1 MTYDYIIVG
10 AGSAGCL
17 LADRLSASGQHSV
30 LVLEAGGRDDS
41 PWIKMPGGFV
51 KLYYNP
57 QYNYMYYSQP
67 QPHLAGRKLYAPRG
81 KVLGGSGSIN
91 AMIYVRGQAHDFDD
105 WAAGGNDGW
114 GWRDVLPY
122 FRKLETHSEG
132 DSDYHGGSGPI
143 HISSMRG
150 KTHPI
155 CDAFLKG
162 CDELGYPSSQD
173 FNGAQFEGAGIY
185 DLNTRN
191 GERCSSMVACLQP
204 AMKRSNVHVK
214 TNALVQ
220 RVLLNANK
228 RVVGVRVKLDGIEQD
243 IHANREVVLAAGAV
257 GTPKILQLSGVGD
270 KALLDEHGIEPLH
283 HLPAVGANL
292 QDHLCVSYYYK
303 ANVPTLNGL
312 LRSPLGKLKVG
323 LQYYLSRSGPL
334 AMSVNQSGGFF
345 RGDDSAPH
353 PNLQLYFNPLSYQ
366 IPKSSKASIEPE
378 PYPGF
383 LLCFNPCRP
392 TSRGWVRIA
401 SNRAEDAPLIYPN
414 YLSTDKDIVEAIQG
428 SRLIRRIMQ
437 APSLRAVT
445 VEETLPGPSVADDAA
460 MLAYFRENC
469 GSIYHL
475 CGSCAMGSDPA
486 TSVVDKHLKVHG
498 LQGLR
503 IVDASIFPN
512 VTSGNINA
520 AAMMVAEKGAALI
533 LGGDFD
539 LVPLRLSSGRYMAGI
554 TALDSY

>member
-10 AGSAGCL
+10 AGSAGCI
-17 LADRLSASGQHSV
+17 LADRLSESGRYSV
-30 LVLEAGGRDDS
+30 LVLEAGGKDNS

-57 QYNYMYYSQP
+57 QYNWMYYSEPQP
-67 QPHLAGRKLYAPRG
+67 QLGGRKVYAPRG

-105 WAAGGNDGW
+105 WAADGNHGW
-114 GWRDVLPY
+114 TWRDVLPY
-122 FRKLETHSEG
+122 FRQLETHPDG
-132 DSDYHGGSGPI
+132 DSEYHGDHGPI

-155 CDAFLKG
+155 CDTFLAA
-162 CDELGYPSSQD
+162 CDELGYPRSPD

-185 DLNTRN
+185 DLNTRH
-191 GERCSSMVACLQP
+191 GERSSSSVACLHP
-204 AMKRSNVHVK
+204 AMKRSNV
-214 TNALVQ
+214 
-220 RVLLNANK
+220 RVETDAMVE
-228 RVVGVRVKLDGIEQD
+228 RVVFDTEGRAIGVRVKQHGQQHDF
-243 IHANREVVLAAGAV
+243 HASREVVLAAGAV

-270 KALLDEHGIEPLH
+270 KRLLDQHGIPTLH
-283 HLPAVGANL
+283 HLPAVGAHL
-292 QDHLCVSYYYK
+292 QDHLCVSYYYR
-303 ANVPTLNGL
+303 ANVPTLNDE
-312 LRSPLGKLKVG
+312 LRSWFGQMKVG
-323 LQYYLSRSGPL
+323 LQYYLSHSGPL

-345 RGDDSAPH
+345 RGDETQAH

-366 IPKSSKASIEPE
+366 IPKSSNATIKPE

-392 TSRGWVRIA
+392 SSRGTVRIA
-401 SNRAEDAPLIYPN
+401 SHRAEDAPLIDPN

-437 APSLRAVT
+437 TKALGGVT
-445 VEETLPGPSVADDAA
+445 VEETLPGPKVQDDQA
-460 MLAYFRENC
+460 MLSYFRENC

-475 CGSCAMGSDPA
+475 CGSAAMGSHPS
-486 TSVVDKHLKVHG
+486 TSVVDKNLKVHG
-498 LQGLR
+498 LRGLR

-512 VTSGNINA
+512 ITSGNINA
-520 AAMMVAEKGAALI
+520 ATMMVAEKGAALI
-533 LGGDFD
+533 LQ
-539 LVPLRLSSGRYMAGI
+539 
-554 TALDSY
+554 DSRG

>member
-10 AGSAGCL
+10 AGSAGCI
-17 LADRLSASGQHSV
+17 LADRLSASGRHSV
-30 LVLEAGGRDDS
+30 LVLEAGGKDDS

-57 QYNYMYYSQP
+57 QYNWMHYSEP
-67 QPHLAGRKLYAPRG
+67 QRALHGRKLYAPRG
-81 KVLGGSGSIN
+81 KTLGGSGSIN
-91 AMIYVRGQAHDFDD
+91 AMIYVRGQPQDFDD
-105 WAAGGNDGW
+105 WAASGNDGW
-114 GWRDVLPY
+114 SWCDTLPY
-122 FRKLETHSEG
+122 FRQLETHPAG
-132 DSDYHGGSGPI
+132 DTEFHGSSGPI

-150 KTHPI
+150 QTHPI
-155 CDAFLKG
+155 CDAFLSA
-162 CDELGYPSSQD
+162 CDELGYPRSRD
-173 FNGAQFEGAGIY
+173 FNGAQVEGSGIY

-191 GERCSSMVACLQP
+191 GERSSSSIACLHP
-204 AMKRSNVHVK
+204 AMKRRNVRVE
-214 TNALVQ
+214 TEMTVD
-220 RVLLNANK
+220 RVLFNSDK
-228 RVVGVRVKLDGIEQD
+228 RATGVRVRQGGGEWD
-243 IHANREVVLAAGAV
+243 IYAAREVILAAGAV

-270 KALLDEHGIEPLH
+270 KALLDRYGIETLH

-292 QDHLCVSYYYK
+292 QDHLCASYYYK

-312 LRSPLGKLKVG
+312 LGSPLGKLKVG
-323 LQYYLSRSGPL
+323 LQYMLSRSGPL

-345 RGDDSAPH
+345 RGDEAERH

-366 IPKSSKASIEPE
+366 IPKSSRATIKPE

-401 SNRAEDAPLIYPN
+401 SNRAEDAPQIDPN
-414 YLSTDKDIVEAIQG
+414 YLSTEKDVAEAIQG
-428 SRLIRRIMQ
+428 SRLIRRLMQ

-445 VEETLPGPSVADDAA
+445 VEETLPGDIVDDDAS
-460 MLAYFRENC
+460 MLEYFRENC

-498 LQGLR
+498 LEGVR
-503 IVDASIFPN
+503 IVDASVFPN
-512 VTSGNINA
+512 ITSGNINA
-520 AAMMVAEKGAALI
+520 PTMMVAEKGAALI
-533 LGGDFD
+533 LQHKG
-539 LVPLRLSSGRYMAGI
+539 
-554 TALDSY
+554 